1 MGIRCMILKWLLRDC
16 ATMKELFD
24 SMYKIEIKLNGI
36 SKDTIEI
43 SYLRNQNV
51 ILYLSLTDFIN
62 SETKEEL
69 DKLNDDLRCLYLY
82 TLEKEELNNDEK

>member
-1 MGIRCMILKWLLRDC
+1 MGIRCMILKWLLQDC
-16 ATMKELFD
+16 VVMRELFD
-24 SMYKIEIKLNGI
+24 SMYKIEIKLNGN
-36 SKDTIEI
+36 SKHSIEI

-62 SETKEEL
+62 SETEEEL

-82 TLEKEELNNDEK
+82 TLEKEELNNEK